1 MIKNIVYILLLI
13 ILSHFSVFAQNEES
27 VLNIKSNINEARI
40 YVDDNFVGNGS
51 VEIKVNNG
59 VHIIFLINSNFQWD
73 KFIIKDTINVSGNDS
88 PYNLEYTFDEEK
100 ILTTIP
106 NDVYV
111 FSNNILIGHTP
122 YKLPASLTELRLSKP
137 NYSSRTLLLNEA
149 NLSQPTKLNFVGEPK
164 GKSFVDTYWFEALI
178 GSAVVLGV
186 TAAYFK
192 LEADNMYEDYL
203 ITRDPSELEK
213 IDQYDAYSGAA
224 LGLLQINFGIIIF
237 KLLTD

>member
-1 MIKNIVYILLLI
+1 M
-13 ILSHFSVFAQNEES
+13 FAQNEEA
-27 VLNIKSNINEARI
+27 VLNIKSNLSEARI

-51 VEIKVNNG
+51 AEIKVNSGSHN
-59 VHIIFLINSNFQWD
+59 IFLINSNLQWN
-73 KFIIKDTINVSGNDS
+73 KSIIKDTIIVTGSDS
-88 PYNLEYTFDEEK
+88 LYQFEYSFDDEK
-100 ILTTIP
+100 ILRTIP

-111 FSNNILIGHTP
+111 FSNDILIGHTP

-137 NYSSRTLLLNEA
+137 DYSSTTLLLNEA
-149 NLSQPTKLNFVGEPK
+149 DLSQPIKLNFVGEPK
-164 GKSFVDTYWFEALI
+164 GKNFVDTYWFEALI
-178 GSAVVLGV
+178 GSAVVFGV

-192 LEADNMYEDYL
+192 LKADNMYEDYL
-203 ITRDPSELEK
+203 ISRNPSELEK

>member
-13 ILSHFSVFAQNEES
+13 ILSHFSVIAQNEES
-27 VLNIKSNINEARI
+27 VLNIKNNIKEARI
-40 YVDDNFVGNGS
+40 YVDDNYVGNGS

-59 VHIIFLINSNFQWD
+59 SHIIFLINSNFQWD
-73 KFIIKDTINVSGNDS
+73 KSIIKDTINVTGSDS
-88 PYNLEYTFDEEK
+88 LYQFEYVFEEEK
-100 ILTTIP
+100 ILRTIP

-111 FSNNILIGHTP
+111 FSNDILIGHTP

-137 NYSSRTLLLNEA
+137 DYSSTTFLLNEA
-149 NLSQPTKLNFVGEPK
+149 NLSQPIKLNFVGEPK
-164 GKSFVDTYWFEALI
+164 RKSFADTYWLEALI
-178 GSAVVLGV
+178 GSALVFGV

-213 IDQYDAYSGAA
+213 IDQYDAYSGVA